1 MDAIVALLMDIK
13 DFLEQ
18 TPARHRSMA
27 VRSQAM
33 RLVKRITAVLD
44 AISEEADAVLDAISG
59 EADGNPWEGSE
70 GDGSNN
76 GHPCGSEET
85 DVGEH
90 SLACDKCGF
99 NLLIAGSGRF
109 DYSPG
114 DVCPLCG
121 GLMVVEDE

>member
-18 TPARHRSMA
+18 TPAGHRSMA
-27 VRSQAM
+27 VRRQAM

-44 AISEEADAVLDAISG
+44 AISE